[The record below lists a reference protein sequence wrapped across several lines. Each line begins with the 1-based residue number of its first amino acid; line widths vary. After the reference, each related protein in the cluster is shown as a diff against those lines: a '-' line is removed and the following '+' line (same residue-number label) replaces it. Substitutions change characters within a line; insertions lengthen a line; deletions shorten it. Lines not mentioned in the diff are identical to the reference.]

1 MRAALI
7 GIGLAIVAGGAV
19 AGPYEGIYRP
29 DYPGAESWDCRT
41 IGMDGGAL
49 AVIGDSFHG
58 VENTCTLTNPVE
70 VRGMAA
76 TLFDAECSGEGE
88 IYGYRLMI
96 MKTPEGIAMIEDG
109 YVRNLVA
116 CP

>member
-1 MRAALI
+1 MRFVAAAVLCAM
-7 GIGLAIVAGGAV
+7 GTMAV
-19 AGPYEGIYRP
+19 AGPYDGIYRP

-41 IGMDGGAL
+41 VGMDGGAL
-49 AVIGDSFHG
+49 AIRDGRFEG
-58 VENTCTLTNPVE
+58 VENSCALSNPVN

-88 IYGYRLMI
+88 TYSKRLMLL
-96 MKTPEGIAMIEDG
+96 KTPEGVAMIEDG
-109 YVRNLVA
+109 FADNLVR